1 MLKKRYLLGVATL
14 FVFSILA
21 VKLNVVTS
29 NLANI
34 DFRDFF
40 VYMHLLP

>member
-1 MLKKRYLLGVATL
+1 MLKKRYLLGVAAL
-14 FVFSILA
+14 FAFSILA

-40 VYMHLLP
+40 ICVHLLP